1 LDLKKQYHLKE
12 VDHVVGGD
20 IILAVDG
27 IDVRKIDD
35 ILIHL
40 QRAKAIGDEMV
51 LEILRDNRTTNITI
65 ILQERPNAN

>member
-1 LDLKKQYHLKE
+1 MIGSDKIIEEDGIQYAI
-12 VDHVVGGD
+12 GGD

-40 QRAKAIGDEMV
+40 QRVKSVGDEMI
-51 LEILRDNRTTNITI
+51 LEILRDGRTTNATI
-65 ILQERPNAN
+65 ILQERPN